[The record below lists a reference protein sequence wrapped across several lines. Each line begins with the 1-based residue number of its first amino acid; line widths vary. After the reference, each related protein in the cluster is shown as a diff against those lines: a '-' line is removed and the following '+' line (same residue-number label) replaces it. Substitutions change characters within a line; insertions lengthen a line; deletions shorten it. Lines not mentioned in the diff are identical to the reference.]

1 MRHDGFDVT
10 FWGVRGSVAT
20 PGPRTVLVGGN
31 TSCVEVRAGDER
43 IILDGGTGLRELGET
58 LRHHGPINAHVFFSH
73 VHWDH
78 IQGVPFFAPA
88 FDPRSSFVLHAGKR
102 GGRTVRDALGGQ
114 MADPYFPVHLQEIEA
129 ALSFH
134 DLEQRQRV
142 TVGGGVVVHGIEGN
156 HPDGVFAWRVEWKGH
171 SVVYAT
177 DTESSSLH
185 DQAIIEL
192 ARGADVLIYDAQFT
206 PEQLDGGDG
215 RGSRRGWGHS
225 SMMDGA
231 RIAQAA
237 RVGTYVLF
245 HHDPHQDDAAVVDKE
260 RRAQGAFERSVAARE
275 GMILDVIRGH
285 RGA

>member
-1 MRHDGFDVT
+1 M
-10 FWGVRGSVAT
+10 
-20 PGPRTVLVGGN
+20 GGN
-31 TSCVEVRAGDER
+31 TSCVEVQAGDER

-58 LRHHGPINAHVFFSH
+58 LRHKGPIEAHVFFSH

-88 FDPRSSFVLHAGKR
+88 FDPKSSFILHAGQR
-102 GGRTVRDALGGQ
+102 EGRTVRDALGGQ

-129 ALSFH
+129 ALTFH
-134 DLEQRQRV
+134 DLQQRQRV
-142 TVGGGVVVHGIEGN
+142 TVGDGVVVYGVEGN

-185 DQAIIEL
+185 DGAIIEL
-192 ARGADVLIYDAQFT
+192 ARGADVFIYDAQFT
-206 PEQLDGGDG
+206 PEELDGGDG

-225 SMMDGA
+225 TMMDGA
-231 RIAQAA
+231 RIAQEAN
-237 RVGTYVLF
+237 VGTYVLY
-245 HHDPHQDDAAVVDKE
+245 HHDPNQDDAAVVAKE

-275 GMILDVIRGH
+275 GMIIDVTRGH

>member
-1 MRHDGFDVT
+1 MSIKVT
-10 FWGVRGSVAT
+10 FWGVRGSIAS
-20 PGPRTVLVGGN
+20 PGAETALVGGN
-31 TSCVEVRAGDER
+31 TSCVEVTVGETRLV
-43 IILDGGTGLRELGET
+43 LDAGTGLRRLGNELMKQGPVDLT
-58 LRHHGPINAHVFFSH
+58 LLLSH

-88 FDPRSSFVLHAGKR
+88 FDPTSSFVLHAGR
-102 GGRTVRDALGGQ
+102 REGRTVRDALGGQ
-114 MADPYFPVHLQEIEA
+114 MADPYFPVRLKEIEA
-129 ALSFH
+129 ALAFH

-142 TVGGGVVVHGIEGN
+142 TLGGGVVVHGVEGN

-185 DQAIIEL
+185 DEAIIEL
-192 ARGADVLIYDAQFT
+192 ARGADVFIYDAQFT
-206 PEQLDGGDG
+206 PEQFDGGDG

-225 SMMDGA
+225 TMMDGA

-260 RRAQGAFERSVAARE
+260 RRAQQAFERSVAARE
-275 GMILDVIRGH
+275 GMTIDVTRGH